1 MFFWQRGE
9 IRTHV
14 HRARAHRSNTGRKER
29 TEESSGCV
37 WATLFFA
44 LPKHFWHPQRA
55 LHASHRAGVSSVRL

>member
-9 IRTHV
+9 IRTQA
-14 HRARAHRSNTGRKER
+14 HRARAHVTR
-29 TEESSGCV
+29 TEGEESSGCV

-44 LPKHFWHPQRA
+44 LPKHFWHPRRA